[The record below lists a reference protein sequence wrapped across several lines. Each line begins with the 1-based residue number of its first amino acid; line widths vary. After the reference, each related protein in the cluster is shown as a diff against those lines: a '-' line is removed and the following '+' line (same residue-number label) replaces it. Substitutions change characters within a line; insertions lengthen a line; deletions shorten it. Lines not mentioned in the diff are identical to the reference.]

1 MKTLKYG
8 DDFMSKTMF
17 AYQVVRNTNFAKDY
31 DIIEEQLKP
40 ILNAKVSDD
49 DLVDALKG
57 LFEDLQ
63 CKRNMTKERLE
74 LFIYNVNDINYILYD
89 EKNTKLKELEV
100 ELSTIV
106 DNMK

>member
-1 MKTLKYG
+1 
-8 DDFMSKTMF
+8 
-17 AYQVVRNTNFAKDY
+17 
-31 DIIEEQLKP
+31 
-40 ILNAKVSDD
+40 
-49 DLVDALKG
+49 
-57 LFEDLQ
+57 
-63 CKRNMTKERLE
+63 MTKERLE